1 MIHSGT
7 TARRQGKTCQM
18 DAEPAT
24 VRRAVC
30 IHCGSTHHRIENCH
44 EVVAAFGPP
53 RRTCRKCMAD
63 ALPRH
68 SLCALHL
75 AEHSTPA
82 LSAASRRYREY
93 KRYQKRKAKR

>member
-1 MIHSGT
+1 
-7 TARRQGKTCQM
+7 
-18 DAEPAT
+18 
-24 VRRAVC
+24 
-30 IHCGSTHHRIENCH
+30 
-44 EVVAAFGPP
+44 
-53 RRTCRKCMAD
+53 MAD